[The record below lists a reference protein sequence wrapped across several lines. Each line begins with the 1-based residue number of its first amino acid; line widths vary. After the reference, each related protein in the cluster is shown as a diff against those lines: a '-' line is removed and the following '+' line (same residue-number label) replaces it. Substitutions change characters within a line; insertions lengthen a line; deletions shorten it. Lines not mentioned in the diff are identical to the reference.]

1 MQHFADCVEKK
12 IVGECPEEQSYNAC
26 IDEIFRLTGKHMMYL
41 DHNAMR
47 RDLAA
52 LRQKHSSAQEE
63 KETKRFAQIL
73 KTQDWQS
80 QRAQEFIAK
89 FKAIDDKRLS
99 QFATEWKDLIKMEKE
114 HEGSCTN
121 KSVKCNGCSKVVCK
135 HLGNYI
141 CSSRPVCAWC
151 DSFGQPNP
159 FNPKNRMAYLPKTKI
174 ADDLCKDIDH
184 VEQNKRKS

>member
-1 MQHFADCVEKK
+1 MRCMW
-12 IVGECPEEQSYNAC
+12 
-26 IDEIFRLTGKHMMYL
+26 RLQRGHEWC
-41 DHNAMR
+41 
-47 RDLAA
+47 
-52 LRQKHSSAQEE
+52 QKHSSAQEE

-73 KTQDWQS
+73 KAQDWQS

-184 VEQNKRKS
+184 VEQNKRKSWSLSWQRSQDDWPFYTRFFTISWLWSKALWKSW